1 MGGASAAGSGAKEAS
16 LQKASKTWKSF
27 DWPSKKAQ
35 WESTTIENKESREAA
50 QAARKQLAE
59 TTKLLKRAVKSIEVS
74 GKALG
79 SSQSEETVSA
89 TIKAIDTLS
98 KQARV
103 TVKSYQGEFE
113 VALIEK
119 FSEHEQKFSLTL

>member
-1 MGGASAAGSGAKEAS
+1 MLKMMGGAASGGKEVS
-16 LQKASKTWKSF
+16 IGPVQKASKTWKSF
-27 DWPSKKAQ
+27 DWASKKAQ
-35 WESTTIENKESREAA
+35 WESTTVENKESRETA

-79 SSQSEETVSA
+79 SSQSEETVA
-89 TIKAIDTLS
+89 AAIKAIDTLS

-103 TVKSYQGEFE
+103 TVKSYQGE
-113 VALIEK
+113 
-119 FSEHEQKFSLTL
+119 LTM

>member
-1 MGGASAAGSGAKEAS
+1 MGGAASGGKEVS
-16 LQKASKTWKSF
+16 IGPFQKASKTWKSF

-35 WESTTIENKESREAA
+35 WESTTVENKESREAA
-50 QAARKQLAE
+50 QAARKQLAD

-79 SSQSEETVSA
+79 SSQSEETVA
-89 TIKAIDTLS
+89 AAIKAIDTLS

-103 TVKSYQGEFE
+103 TIKSYQGELKMLKDELFWN
-113 VALIEK
+113 VTK
-119 FSEHEQKFSLTL
+119 YGN

>member
-1 MGGASAAGSGAKEAS
+1 MLKMMGGASAAKEVS
-16 LQKASKTWKSF
+16 IQKASKSWKSF

-35 WESTTIENKESREAA
+35 WESTTVENKESREAA

-79 SSQSEETVSA
+79 SSQSEETVAA

-103 TVKSYQGEFE
+103 TVKSYQGELNMCSARNILE
-113 VALIEK
+113 RDQLC
-119 FSEHEQKFSLTL
+119 

>member
-1 MGGASAAGSGAKEAS
+1 MLKMMGGASAAKEVS
-16 LQKASKTWKSF
+16 IQKASKSWKSF

-35 WESTTIENKESREAA
+35 WESTTVENKESRETA

-79 SSQSEETVSA
+79 SSQSEETVA
-89 TIKAIDTLS
+89 AAIKAIDTLS

-103 TVKSYQGEFE
+103 TVKSYQGELKMLKDELFWNTT
-113 VALIEK
+113 K
-119 FSEHEQKFSLTL
+119 YGN